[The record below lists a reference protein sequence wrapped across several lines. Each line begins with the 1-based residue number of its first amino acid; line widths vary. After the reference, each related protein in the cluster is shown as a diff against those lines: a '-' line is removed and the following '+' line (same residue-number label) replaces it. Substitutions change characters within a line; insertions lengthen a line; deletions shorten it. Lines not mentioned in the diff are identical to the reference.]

1 MFAANCGVCHG
12 AAAISVGIVPDLRSS
27 PYLSDDGYFDIVLN
41 GTLKERG
48 MVSFAPVI
56 NREQAQA
63 IRAYV
68 ISQAHETKTV
78 RSAGP

>member
-1 MFAANCGVCHG
+1 M
-12 AAAISVGIVPDLRSS
+12 PDLRSS
-27 PYLSDDGYFDIVLN
+27 PYLSDDAYFDIVLN

-48 MVSFAPVI
+48 MVSFAAMI
-56 NREQAQA
+56 NREQAAA

-68 ISQAHETKTV
+68 ISQAHETKTM